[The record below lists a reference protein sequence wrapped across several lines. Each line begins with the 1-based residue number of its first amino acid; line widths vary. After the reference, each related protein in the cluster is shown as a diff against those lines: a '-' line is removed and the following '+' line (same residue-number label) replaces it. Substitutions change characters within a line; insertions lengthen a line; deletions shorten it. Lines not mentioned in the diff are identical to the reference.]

1 MANFII
7 EVVVQ
12 IFMNISPLRGF
23 REFYPEQM
31 KARREVFDKLISV
44 VRAFGF
50 RETDAPSLESL
61 DIFKLKSGEGIVEE
75 TFSFVDKGGREVTLI
90 PELTPAVA
98 RMVSQ
103 QKNLVKPVKWY
114 SFPKL
119 WRYEEPQSGRL
130 REFYQLNIDIL
141 GVPSVIA
148 DAECIAVAVR
158 MLQALGLKDE
168 FVIRISDRR
177 LLQGILTHFGVKN
190 IDEAYRAIDKKDKIP
205 HEEFLKMLKNSGLEN
220 SGLESGGLENDKI
233 EDLVNILAI
242 KGSFANKVMELSKII
257 PASESLGSVID
268 WLKELAIYLEKYG
281 VEKSCILDLS
291 IVRGIAYYTGTVFE
305 CYDAK
310 GELRAM
316 FGGGRY
322 DNLVELFGGEPTPA
336 VGFAMGDAVLEL
348 LLRRANLWPKEKLY
362 TDYFVAYTD
371 KKFLDLAIKIVTE
384 LRKKGYV
391 TEYDLLAR
399 SFAKQMKYANHLG
412 SKTTLIL
419 GEEEVAK
426 GKVVKK
432 DMETGK
438 QEVVDMSEFL
448 N

>member
-1 MANFII
+1 
-7 EVVVQ
+7 
-12 IFMNISPLRGF
+12 MNIAPLRGF

-31 KARREVFDKLISV
+31 KARREVFDKLLSV

-61 DIFKLKSGEGIVEE
+61 DIFKLKSGEGIVAE

-103 QKNLVKPVKWY
+103 QKNLVKPIKWY

-141 GVPSVIA
+141 GVPGVIA

-158 MLQALGLKDE
+158 MLQALGLRDE

-177 LLQGILTHFGVKN
+177 LLQGILTYFGVKN
-190 IDEAYRAIDKKDKIP
+190 IEEAYRAIDKKDKIP
-205 HEEFLKMLKNSGLEN
+205 HEDFLKMLKSSGLDNEK
-220 SGLESGGLENDKI
+220 LEKVVD
-233 EDLVNILAI
+233 ILAI
-242 KGSFANKVMELSKII
+242 KGPFVSKVAELSKII
-257 PASESLGSVID
+257 PASETLVSVID
-268 WLKELAIYLEKYG
+268 WLKELASYLERYG

-305 CYDAK
+305 CYDTK

-348 LLRRANLWPKEKLY
+348 LLRRANLWPEEKLY

-371 KKFLDLAIKIVTE
+371 KKFLDLAIKITNE
-384 LRKKGYV
+384 LRKKGYI

-399 SFAKQMKYANHLG
+399 SFAKQMKYANRLG
-412 SKTTLIL
+412 SKIAIIL
-419 GEEEVAK
+419 GEDEVSK
-426 GKVVKK
+426 GKVVKR
-432 DMETGK
+432 DMDSGK
-438 QEVVDMSEFL
+438 QELVDISEFVS
-448 N
+448 